1 MKKKLLIIFYFFIV
15 NQIYSQNIY
24 LDNHFESEFY
34 LNHWTGFYLYDP
46 IEKKEL
52 YNYNGNK
59 YFIPASNVKI
69 LTLYTGLKM
78 IQDSIPSLRYIS
90 RNDTLYISGTGDPTL
105 LESYFKECKVLN
117 FLKEKA
123 EKIAFCS
130 ADFDDH
136 LYGPGWAWEDYSE
149 YFSPERTVFPIYGN
163 TVTIN
168 ENNSVYPNY
177 FMNLVKKQK
186 KEFPR
191 ELRKNEFYYYNSKK
205 IEVPFITSD
214 TLVKKLLEIEIEKP
228 IFFCKKM
235 PNEKINFL
243 YSIPSDSLYKRMM
256 LVSDNFIAEQILLMS
271 SLSITNMLSSKNSIN
286 YMLSTYL
293 NNLPQ
298 TPKWVD
304 GSGLSRYN
312 NFTPMDFVFVL
323 DKLYNELP
331 YERLINLFPTN
342 GINGTL
348 KNNFKSKNPYIF
360 AKTGSMRGVYNL
372 SGYLKTNSGKVLI
385 FSFMNNNFQHSFK
398 DLKNQIQKVLEYVR
412 DHY

>member
-1 MKKKLLIIFYFFIV
+1 M
-15 NQIYSQNIY
+15 
-24 LDNHFESEFY
+24 
-34 LNHWTGFYLYDP
+34 
-46 IEKKEL
+46 
-52 YNYNGNK
+52 
-59 YFIPASNVKI
+59 
-69 LTLYTGLKM
+69 
-78 IQDSIPSLRYIS
+78 
-90 RNDTLYISGTGDPTL
+90 
-105 LESYFKECKVLN
+105 
-117 FLKEKA
+117 
-123 EKIAFCS
+123 
-130 ADFDDH
+130 
-136 LYGPGWAWEDYSE
+136 
-149 YFSPERTVFPIYGN
+149 
-163 TVTIN
+163 
-168 ENNSVYPNY
+168 
-177 FMNLVKKQK
+177 VKKQK

-228 IFFCKKM
+228 IFLCKKM

-243 YSIPSDSLYKRMM
+243 YS
-256 LVSDNFIAEQILLMS
+256 
-271 SLSITNMLSSKNSIN
+271 
-286 YMLSTYL
+286 MLSTYL

-298 TPKWVD
+298 IPKWVD

-312 NFTPMDFVFVL
+312 NFTPTDFVFIL